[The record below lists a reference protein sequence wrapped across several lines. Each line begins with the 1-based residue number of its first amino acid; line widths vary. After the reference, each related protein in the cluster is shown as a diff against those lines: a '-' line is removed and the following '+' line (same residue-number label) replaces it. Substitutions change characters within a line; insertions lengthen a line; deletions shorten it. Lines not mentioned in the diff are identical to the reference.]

1 MTEAETENVLMTQK
15 LIVFGKEFELP
26 TPMSDQDIR
35 DNLVSLVKEMDA
47 ETAES
52 LGSQNY
58 DVRTEDGKVV
68 VYRDAHFG

>member
-1 MTEAETENVLMTQK
+1 MTEAETEVLMTQK